1 MLALLFGGCGLVPA
15 APVLVYEGPAL
26 PLSEVAVLGEA
37 SSTATLNAINGKLA
51 ASYLKNRRAKG
62 YHVKPGV
69 YVLKLA
75 SQIRV
80 GFTVV
85 TTELRWE
92 ETEVALDVKP
102 GHTYMPRAARSATG
116 EVRIWME
123 DMGTDFD
130 QECLGVL
137 AAGTFSRC

>member
-1 MLALLFGGCGLVPA
+1 MCGMATWPLYLGSHSTFQLVGA
-15 APVLVYEGPAL
+15 GTTFSRLYM
-26 PLSEVAVLGEA
+26 
-37 SSTATLNAINGKLA
+37 ST
-51 ASYLKNRRAKG
+51 
-62 YHVKPGV
+62 
-69 YVLKLA
+69 
-75 SQIRV
+75 
-80 GFTVV
+80 
-85 TTELRWE
+85 
-92 ETEVALDVKP
+92 VALDVKP